1 GRGAGSPD
9 RRGQSVPLDGD
20 VLVGGVGH
28 RTPLSLRSLPSCPS
42 CAHNGSMTSATAVRL
57 WTQRAVLWGLGTV
70 GRDWAAQLF
79 LPWGRRDPYPI
90 HERIRRQGPLVRS
103 RLGVTVTTSH
113 AISREL
119 LRSRA
124 VSVAAEGQ
132 PDFGI
137 NLSLLELDP
146 PDHTRL
152 RRMVAPAFSPRRV
165 KALDSM
171 INTTVHRLLDRA
183 EAAGSFDLVSALA
196 LPLPIAVITELLGIP
211 AEDEET
217 FRRYGGAIAGALDGV
232 QSLHHA
238 RELML
243 AEQELG
249 RIFTRLFE
257 LRGRE

>member
-1 GRGAGSPD
+1 
-9 RRGQSVPLDGD
+9 
-20 VLVGGVGH
+20 
-28 RTPLSLRSLPSCPS
+28 
-42 CAHNGSMTSATAVRL
+42 
-57 WTQRAVLWGLGTV
+57 
-70 GRDWAAQLF
+70 
-79 LPWGRRDPYPI
+79 
-90 HERIRRQGPLVRS
+90 
-103 RLGVTVTTSH
+103 
-113 AISREL
+113 
-119 LRSRA
+119 
-124 VSVAAEGQ
+124 
-132 PDFGI
+132 
-137 NLSLLELDP
+137 
-146 PDHTRL
+146 
-152 RRMVAPAFSPRRV
+152 
-165 KALDSM
+165 ALDSM

-257 LRGRE
+257 LRGREPRDDLVSDLVAVPQDRITPDELLSLCLLLLVSGFETTVNLIG